1 MLDHDV
7 TEMRMC
13 LSLGREGWMEGVN
26 DVKGGFF
33 QWLKTFQRWPTS
45 IIATLIRGYLKNFFF
60 KNKQWTIF
68 LNQFSPSQFCQFPLT
83 GVNEKPTYYMHLL
96 RCEAGHHHFFIT
108 FCSCNAID
116 QLNVHWSKASSR
128 PSWPTNEQD
137 LWWSSGHGWNC
148 NLPTTLQ
155 THKQDMNLTF
165 QLFQI
170 GTSALMADTESKK
183 HYLMF
188 TLVLK
193 TSHLIIIVWQNGL
206 HRTDCKSSTIP
217 HLCPCP
223 R

>member
-1 MLDHDV
+1 MDYFLKPV
-7 TEMRMC
+7 FSLPI
-13 LSLGREGWMEGVN
+13 LSVSTNWGEW
-26 DVKGGFF
+26 
-33 QWLKTFQRWPTS
+33 
-45 IIATLIRGYLKNFFF
+45 
-60 KNKQWTIF
+60 
-68 LNQFSPSQFCQFPLT
+68 
-83 GVNEKPTYYMHLL
+83 KPTYYMHLL

-206 HRTDCKSSTIP
+206 QHWLQKFNDSSSLP
-217 HLCPCP
+217 LPEVN
-223 R
+223 